1 MSQYLLLLAI
11 IPLSTYFLSQ
21 IYKPKYKWLLTGMAF
36 GMVVAP
42 VSLSLMK
49 FAYVPVMGKLVGFV
63 GLVFNLIHGSI
74 GYFMVM
80 GMGLQ
85 EPGALLT
92 AGEIATIN
100 VVNGIVW
107 SLHYGVVGY
116 NIDVKW
122 ATAPVKKG
130 YLDAYKNKAAV

>member
-11 IPLSTYFLSQ
+11 IPLSTYFLAK

-49 FAYVPVMGKLVGFV
+49 FAYVPVIGKLVGFV

-92 AGEIATIN
+92 AGEIAIYP
-100 VVNGIVW
+100 G
-107 SLHYGVVGY
+107 
-116 NIDVKW
+116 
-122 ATAPVKKG
+122 
-130 YLDAYKNKAAV
+130 

>member
-1 MSQYLLLLAI
+1 
-11 IPLSTYFLSQ
+11 
-21 IYKPKYKWLLTGMAF
+21 MAF

-42 VSLSLMK
+42 VSLGLMK
-49 FAYVPVMGKLVGFV
+49 FAYVPLIGKLVGFV

-107 SLHYGVVGY
+107 SLHYGIVGY

-122 ATAPVKKG
+122 ASVPGQKVYLEG
-130 YLDAYKNKAAV
+130 YKQKAAM